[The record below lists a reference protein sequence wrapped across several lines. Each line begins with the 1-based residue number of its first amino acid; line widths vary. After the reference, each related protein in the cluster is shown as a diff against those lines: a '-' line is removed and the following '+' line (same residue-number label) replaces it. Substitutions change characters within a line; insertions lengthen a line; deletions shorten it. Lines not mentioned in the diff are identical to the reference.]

1 MFLGGRGGGGDIE
14 LVGRQ
19 SEEQRPRYYWFLR
32 AIIRIAKLVVF
43 TVLEALLIGVWHPV
57 VMLLIC
63 TFLIIFPPK
72 RVAKWRWE
80 FTLNTPPEIF
90 YYCLVAGIVSTLA
103 HVQGAGIAPI
113 YQVGAGKLWV
123 ATAKMSYAL
132 PKLFVWLRYIGIVIP
147 FFLVEPTDTLEWV
160 AKIESIF
167 TRFRSTS
174 FTQIPTDEIK
184 TPIGKFSSNRN
195 VVPEVQIVPEYI
207 PTANPQYVVADEKS
221 EPEINI

>member
-14 LVGRQ
+14 LIGRQ

-32 AIIRIAKLVVF
+32 AVIRIAKLVVF
-43 TVLEALLIGVWHPV
+43 TMLEALLIGVWHPV

-63 TFLIIFPPK
+63 IFLVIFPPK
-72 RVAKWRWE
+72 RIARWRWKLV
-80 FTLNTPPEIF
+80 LNKPPDIF
-90 YYCLVAGIVSTLA
+90 YYCLVAAIVSALA
-103 HVQGAGIAPI
+103 YFQGAGIAPI

-123 ATAKMSYAL
+123 ATTTGSFGL

-147 FFLVEPTDTLEWV
+147 FFLIEPTDTLEWV

-174 FTQIPTDEIK
+174 FTQIPTDSIQ
-184 TPIGKFSSNRN
+184 TPMGKISSNRS
-195 VVPEVQIVPEYI
+195 VVPEVQIVPEYA

-221 EPEINI
+221 EQEVNI